1 MTENEYRSSI
11 DSQSDEQETKM
22 EAQPNAQD
30 GAYGWQSEIVPQQEA
45 PKSEEPKQEN
55 QADQSRKE
63 YTGYTYTGAYAETT
77 SKELSRA
84 AKEAKKH
91 EKQQRRAAK
100 HQGQKRRS
108 LGNRIAAV
116 LLCGMLFGCATAGAF
131 IGVLHLTGYHSKL
144 EQAVNAA
151 EEAKQAADKAQNA
164 ANTAGNSSIQTGA
177 TLNPTISESDSDVSA
192 VYKAALPSVVAI
204 TNKAVY
210 EYNYGFQIFDQEVEG
225 SGSGI
230 IIGQNETELLIVTN
244 YHVIEGADEI
254 TVTFVD
260 GKTVEAYTK
269 GTAQENDLA
278 VVAVMLADMDSDTK
292 SSISIATLATEEVE
306 VGQKVEAIGN
316 ALGYGQTMT
325 VGYISAVNRDVIIDG
340 VTMTLLQTDAAINP
354 GNSGGALLNM
364 KGEVIG
370 INSAKYSDTDV
381 EGMGF
386 AIPVSLVR
394 EIIDELME
402 QETKIKVS
410 AEEMGYMGI
419 SMKNVSANNM
429 YGLPAGA
436 LVYEIQEETPAAD
449 SDLRNGDII
458 TGLDGQDVDSM
469 DELSN
474 IMSYYKGG
482 TTVTLTVQR
491 LVDGRYQALEISLTL
506 GYRKDYVQE

>member
-1 MTENEYRSSI
+1 MRENEYRDNI
-11 DSQSDEQETKM
+11 DNQPEDQAAET
-22 EAQPNAQD
+22 ETQPMVQD
-30 GAYGWQSEIVPQQEA
+30 GAYGWQSEIVPRQEA
-45 PKSEEPKQEN
+45 RRSEEPRQESQGN
-55 QADQSRKE
+55 QSRTE
-63 YTGYTYTGAYAETT
+63 YTGYAYTGAYAETS

-91 EKQQRRAAK
+91 EKQQKKAVK

-108 LGNRIAAV
+108 LGNRIAAL
-116 LLCGMLFGCATAGAF
+116 LLCGVLFGGATAGTF

-151 EEAKQAADKAQNA
+151 EEAKQAAQKAQNA

-192 VYKAALPSVVAI
+192 VYNAALPSVVAI

-210 EYNYGFQIFDQEVEG
+210 EYNYGFQIFDREVEG

-230 IIGQNETELLIVTN
+230 IIGKNDTELLIVTN

-278 VVAVMLADMDSDTK
+278 VVAVMLADMEKDTK
-292 SSISIATLATEEVE
+292 SAISIATLATEEAE

-325 VGYISAVNRDVIIDG
+325 VGYISAVNREVTIEN

-370 INSAKYSDTDV
+370 INSAKYSDTNV

-394 EIIDELME
+394 EIIEELMNK
-402 QETKIKVS
+402 ETMVKVS
-410 AEEMGYMGI
+410 EEEMGYMGV
-419 SMKNVSANNM
+419 SMLNVASNNA
-429 YGLPAGA
+429 YGIPVGA
-436 LVYEIQEETPAAD
+436 LVKEIVENSPAAD
-449 SDLRNGDII
+449 SELKNGDII
-458 TGLDGQDVDSM
+458 VGFDGTEINSKED
-469 DELSN
+469 LSN
-474 IMSYYKGG
+474 LMSYYKGG

-491 LVDGRYQALEISLTL
+491 LLDGRYQEIEIELTL
-506 GYRKDYVQE
+506 GFKKDYVQE

>member
-1 MTENEYRSSI
+1 MNENEYRDRLNES
-11 DSQSDEQETKM
+11 EVKQENVS
-22 EAQPNAQD
+22 EPIAQD
-30 GAYGWQSEIVPQQEA
+30 GVYGWQSEIVREKENTNSEVKQQ
-45 PKSEEPKQEN
+45 PRQVEEEH
-55 QADQSRKE
+55 
-63 YTGYTYTGAYAETT
+63 YTYTGAYAERTY
-77 SKELSRA
+77 KDLKRA
-84 AKEAKKH
+84 AKEARKAEH
-91 EKQQRRAAK
+91 A
-100 HQGQKRRS
+100 QKRAEHR
-108 LGNRIAAV
+108 GKRKKTGFVGRVAAV
-116 LLCGMLFGCATAGAF
+116 LLSGVLFGGATAGAF
-131 IGVLHLTGYHSKL
+131 IGVLHLTGYKDKL
-144 EQAVNAA
+144 EQAINAA
-151 EEAKQAADKAQNA
+151 EEAKDAAEKAQNA
-164 ANTAGNSSIQTGA
+164 ANEAGNSSIQTGT
-177 TLNPTISESDSDVSA
+177 TLKPTISESDSDVSA

-230 IIGQNETELLIVTN
+230 IIGQNDNELLIVTN

-278 VVAVMLADMDSDTK
+278 VVAVMLKDMESSTK
-292 SSISIATLATEEVE
+292 SSISIAKLATEEVE

-325 VGYISAVNRDVIIDG
+325 VGYISAVNRDVTIDG

-402 QETKIKVS
+402 QETMIKVS
-410 AEEMGYMGI
+410 EEEQGYMGI
-419 SMKNVSANNM
+419 SMKSVAANNM
-429 YGLPAGA
+429 YGIPSGA
-436 LVYEIQEETPAAD
+436 FVYEIQAGTPAAN
-449 SDLRNGDII
+449 STLRNGDII
-458 TGLDGQDVDSM
+458 TGLDGKKVDSTESLGNLM
-469 DELSN
+469 K
-474 IMSYYKGG
+474 YYKGG

-491 LVDGRYQALEISLTL
+491 LVDGRYQEMEIQLTL
-506 GYRKDYVQE
+506 GFKKDYANK

>member
-1 MTENEYRSSI
+1 MNENEYRDRLNES
-11 DSQSDEQETKM
+11 EVKQENVS
-22 EAQPNAQD
+22 EPIAQD
-30 GAYGWQSEIVPQQEA
+30 GVYGWQSEIVREKENTNSEVKQQTRQV
-45 PKSEEPKQEN
+45 EEEH
-55 QADQSRKE
+55 
-63 YTGYTYTGAYAETT
+63 YTYTGAYAERTY
-77 SKELSRA
+77 KDLKRA
-84 AKEAKKH
+84 AKEARKAEH
-91 EKQQRRAAK
+91 A
-100 HQGQKRRS
+100 QKRAEHRRKRKKT
-108 LGNRIAAV
+108 GFIGRVAAV
-116 LLCGMLFGCATAGAF
+116 LLSGVLFGGATAGAF
-131 IGVLHLTGYHSKL
+131 IGVLHLTGYKDKF
-144 EQAVNAA
+144 EQAINAA
-151 EEAKQAADKAQNA
+151 EEAKDAAEKAQDA
-164 ANTAGNSSIQTGA
+164 ANNAGNDSVQTGV
-177 TLNPTISESDSDVSA
+177 TLKPTISESDSDVSA

-210 EYNYGFQIFDQEVEG
+210 EYTNGFQIFDQEVEG

-230 IIGQNETELLIVTN
+230 IIGQNEKELLIVTN

-278 VVAVMLADMDSDTK
+278 VVAVMLKDMESSTK
-292 SSISIATLATEEVE
+292 SSISIAKLTTDEVQ

-325 VGYISAVNRDVIIDG
+325 VGYISAVNRDVTIDG

-394 EIIDELME
+394 EIISELME
-402 QETKIKVS
+402 QETMIKVS
-410 AEEMGYMGI
+410 EEEQGYMGI
-419 SMKNVSANNM
+419 SMKSVAANNM
-429 YGLPAGA
+429 YGIPAGA
-436 LVYEIQEETPAAD
+436 FVYEIQVGAPAAD
-449 SDLRNGDII
+449 SALRNGDII
-458 TGLDGQDVDSM
+458 TGLDGKKVDSTESLGNLM
-469 DELSN
+469 K
-474 IMSYYKGG
+474 YYKGG

-491 LVDGRYQALEISLTL
+491 LVDGRYQEMEIQLTL
-506 GYRKDYVQE
+506 GFKKDYANK

>member
-1 MTENEYRSSI
+1 MSEYR
-11 DSQSDEQETKM
+11 DLRDEMEINQEKAS
-22 EAQPNAQD
+22 EPIAQD
-30 GAYGWQSEIVPQQEA
+30 GMYGWQSEITHEKAEDEVKVQ
-45 PKSEEPKQEN
+45 PKQEEN
-55 QADQSRKE
+55 E
-63 YTGYTYTGAYAETT
+63 YYAYTGAYAERTY
-77 SKELSRA
+77 KDLKRA
-84 AKEAKKH
+84 AKKAERTEKRAEHRGKRKKTGFVG
-91 EKQQRRAAK
+91 RVV
-100 HQGQKRRS
+100 
-108 LGNRIAAV
+108 AV
-116 LLCGMLFGCATAGAF
+116 LLSGILFGGATAGAF
-131 IGVLHLTGYHSKL
+131 IGVLHLTGYKDKI
-144 EQAVNAA
+144 EQAINAA
-151 EEAKQAADKAQNA
+151 EEAKDAAEKAQNA
-164 ANTAGNSSIQTGA
+164 ANDAGNSSIQTGT
-177 TLNPTISESDSDVSA
+177 TLKPTISESDSDVSA

-230 IIGQNETELLIVTN
+230 IIGQNDIELLIVTN

-278 VVAVMLADMDSDTK
+278 VVAVMLKDMDNSTK
-292 SSISIATLATEEVE
+292 SSISIAKLATEEVE

-325 VGYISAVNRDVIIDG
+325 VGYISAVNREVKIDN

-394 EIIDELME
+394 EIIDELMK
-402 QETKIKVS
+402 QETMIKVS
-410 AEEMGYMGI
+410 EEELGYMGI
-419 SMKNVSANNM
+419 SMKSVAANNM
-429 YGLPAGA
+429 YGIPAGA
-436 LVYEIQEETPAAD
+436 FVYEIQAGSPAAN
-449 SDLRNGDII
+449 SQLRNGDIV
-458 TGLDGQDVDSM
+458 TGFDGKKVDST
-469 DELSN
+469 ENLSN
-474 IMSYYKGG
+474 LMKYYKGG
-482 TTVTLTVQR
+482 TVVTLTVQR
-491 LVDGRYQALEISLTL
+491 LVDGRYQEMEIELTL
-506 GYRKDYVQE
+506 GFKKDYVKE

>member
-1 MTENEYRSSI
+1 MSEYR
-11 DSQSDEQETKM
+11 DLRDEMEINQEKAS
-22 EAQPNAQD
+22 EPIAQD
-30 GAYGWQSEIVPQQEA
+30 GMYGWQSEIIHEKAEDEVKVQ
-45 PKSEEPKQEN
+45 PKQEE
-55 QADQSRKE
+55 E
-63 YTGYTYTGAYAETT
+63 YYTYTGAYAER
-77 SKELSRA
+77 SYKDLKRA
-84 AKEAKKH
+84 AKEARKA
-91 EKQQRRAAK
+91 ERT
-100 HQGQKRRS
+100 QKRAEHR
-108 LGNRIAAV
+108 GKRKKNGFAGRVAAV
-116 LLCGMLFGCATAGAF
+116 LLSGVLFGGATAGAF
-131 IGVLHLTGYHSKL
+131 ISVLHLTGYKDKI
-144 EQAVNAA
+144 EQAINAA
-151 EEAKQAADKAQNA
+151 EEAKDAAEKAQNA
-164 ANTAGNSSIQTGA
+164 ANDAGNSSIQTGT
-177 TLNPTISESDSDVSA
+177 TLKPTISESDSDVSA

-230 IIGQNETELLIVTN
+230 IIGQNETELLVVTN

-278 VVAVMLADMDSDTK
+278 VVAVMLKDLESSTK
-292 SSISIATLATEEVE
+292 SSISIAKLATEEVE

-325 VGYISAVNRDVIIDG
+325 VGYISAVDRDVTIDG

-394 EIIDELME
+394 EIISELME
-402 QETKIKVS
+402 QETMIKVS
-410 AEEMGYMGI
+410 EEEMGYMGI
-419 SMKNVSANNM
+419 SMKSVAANNM
-429 YGLPAGA
+429 YGIPAGA
-436 LVYEIQEETPAAD
+436 FVYEIQAGSPAAN
-449 SDLRNGDII
+449 SQLRNGDIV
-458 TGLDGQDVDSM
+458 TGFDGKKVDST
-469 DELSN
+469 ETLSN
-474 IMSYYKGG
+474 LMKYYKGG

-491 LVDGRYQALEISLTL
+491 LVDGRYQEMEIELTL
-506 GYRKDYVQE
+506 GFKKDYVKE

>member
-1 MTENEYRSSI
+1 MNENEYNSNI
-11 DSQSDEQETKM
+11 DEQQLNQQ
-22 EAQPNAQD
+22 ADSAGQPISQD
-30 GAYGWQSEIVPQQEA
+30 GAYGWQSEIVSQKKPESNQEHA
-45 PKSEEPKQEN
+45 KPE
-55 QADQSRKE
+55 QS
-63 YTGYTYTGAYAETT
+63 GYTYSGAYAET
-77 SKELSRA
+77 SYKELSRA
-84 AKEAKKH
+84 AKEAKKQ
-91 EKQQRRAAK
+91 EREQRRTAK
-100 HQGQKRRS
+100 KGGTRRS
-108 LGNRIAAV
+108 LGSRVAAA
-116 LLCGMLFGCATAGAF
+116 LLCGVLFGCATAGAF
-131 IGVLHLTGYHSKL
+131 VGVLQLTGYGSKL
-144 EQAVNAA
+144 EQAVAAA

-164 ANTAGNSSIQTGA
+164 ANAAGNSSIQTGT
-177 TLNPTISESDSDVSA
+177 TLTPTISESDSDVSA
-192 VYKAALPSVVAI
+192 VYKTALPSVVAI

-210 EYNYGFQIFDQEVEG
+210 EYSYGFQIFDQEVEG

-230 IIGQNETELLIVTN
+230 IIGQNETELLVVTN

-278 VVAVMLADMDSDTK
+278 VVAVMLNDMDNDTK
-292 SSISIATLATEEVE
+292 SSIAIATLATDEVE

-325 VGYISAVNRDVIIDG
+325 VGYISAVNRDVTIDG

-419 SMKNVSANNM
+419 SMKSVSANNP
-429 YGLPAGA
+429 YGIPVGA
-436 LVYEIQEETPAAD
+436 LVYEIQEGTPAAD

-458 TGLDGQDVDSM
+458 TGFDGQDVDSIE
-469 DELSN
+469 DLSS
-474 IMSYYKGG
+474 IMNYYKGG

-491 LVDGRYQALEISLTL
+491 LVDGRYQEMKVSLTL
-506 GYRKDYVQE
+506 GFKKDYVQE

>member
-1 MTENEYRSSI
+1 MNENEYRSGI
-11 DSQSDEQETKM
+11 DEQEESKHESVQT
-22 EAQPNAQD
+22 ESVD
-30 GAYGWQSEIVPQQEA
+30 DSC
-45 PKSEEPKQEN
+45 S
-55 QADQSRKE
+55 S
-63 YTGYTYTGAYAETT
+63 GYTYTGAYAET
-77 SKELSRA
+77 SYKELSRA
-84 AKEAKKH
+84 AKEAKKQ
-91 EKQQRRAAK
+91 ERQQKREAGR
-100 HQGQKRRS
+100 QGQKRRS
-108 LGNRIAAV
+108 LGSRIAAA
-116 LLCGMLFGCATAGAF
+116 LLCGVLFGGATAGAF
-131 IGVLHLTGYHSKL
+131 VGVLHLTGYSERL
-144 EQAVNAA
+144 EQALDAA
-151 EEAKQAADKAQNA
+151 ELAQQAADKAQDA
-164 ANTAGNSSIQTGA
+164 ANLAGNNSIQTGT
-177 TLNPTISESDSDVSA
+177 TLTPTISESDSDVSA
-192 VYKAALPSVVAI
+192 VYKTALPSVVAI
-204 TNKAVY
+204 TNTAVY
-210 EYNYGFQIFDQEVEG
+210 QYTNGFQVYDQEVQG

-230 IIGQNETELLIVTN
+230 IIGQNDTELLIVTN
-244 YHVIEGADEI
+244 YHVIEGADEL

-278 VVAVMLADMDSDTK
+278 VVAVMLADLENDTK
-292 SSISIATLATEEVE
+292 SSISIATLATDEVE

-325 VGYISAVNRDVIIDG
+325 VGYISAVNRDVTIDG

-410 AEEMGYMGI
+410 AEEKGYLGI

-436 LVYEIQEETPAAD
+436 LVYEIQEGTPAAD

-458 TGLDGQDVDSM
+458 TGFDGQDVDSM
-469 DELSN
+469 DELGN
-474 IMSYYKGG
+474 IMDYYKGG

-491 LVDGRYQALEISLTL
+491 LVDGRYQELEISLTL